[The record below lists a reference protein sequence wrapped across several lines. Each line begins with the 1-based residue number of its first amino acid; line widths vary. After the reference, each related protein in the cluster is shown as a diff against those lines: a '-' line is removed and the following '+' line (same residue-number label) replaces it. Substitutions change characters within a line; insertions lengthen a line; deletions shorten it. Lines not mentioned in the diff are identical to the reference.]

1 MKTNEE
7 ILQDIQQTLNILDE
21 VEEYQS
27 TLNDQLSLQ
36 DMKLSD
42 LRHLIEFNNLNA
54 ASSCSVIKEIK
65 NVLNTRRIIK
75 DNMDLLKVYQMHISK
90 LNNSSNRKMLLSELF
105 KKQKTI
111 DNATYYNR
119 VYSAEEFD
127 KFLGKKVKEDEQ
139 TDGGILPEEKTESG
153 TSYVVDSE

>member
-1 MKTNEE
+1 MKNNEE
-7 ILQDIQQTLNILDE
+7 LLQEIQQIISMLDD

-27 TLNDQLSLQ
+27 ILNDQLSLQ

-75 DNMDLLKVYQMHISK
+75 DNMDLLKVYQIHISK
-90 LNNSSNRKMLLSELF
+90 LTNSGNRKLLLSELF

-111 DNATYYNR
+111 DNAIYYNR

-127 KFLGKKVKEDEQ
+127 KFLGKKVKESEQ
-139 TDGGILPEEKTESG
+139 TDAGILQEETTESG
-153 TSYVVDSE
+153 TSHIVNAG